1 MANNLRF
8 DLTGLAKITVWLIA
22 ASLIVTYGAFAL
34 NLSQVGWDMESYL
47 LAQDPDVIDWAAT
60 ALGFA
65 ATIAAAI
72 WIYRA
77 SWNARQLQ
85 PDARR
90 IGPGWAVGW
99 HFIPVANLW
108 KPWQAMRQCW
118 NSSTNPRG
126 DIDAP
131 APTFM
136 RMWWLCW
143 IGALLVT
150 FGFTFTLSFIGAAQ
164 GVDPTAA
171 MASVSSMLGVT
182 TVLSSIL
189 NVISSI
195 LFIRLIRSLTK
206 AQRDA
211 SPGLAAVF
219 A

>member
-8 DLTGLAKITVWLIA
+8 DLTGLAKITIWLIV
-22 ASLIVTYGAFAL
+22 ASLIVNYGALVL
-34 NLSQVGWDMESYL
+34 NLSRAGWDMERYFLS
-47 LAQDPDVIDWAAT
+47 QTPDWIDWT
-60 ALGFA
+60 ASAVGLA

-77 SWNARQLQ
+77 SWNAREVQ
-85 PDARR
+85 PDPHR

-118 NSSTNPRG
+118 NSSTNPGG
-126 DIDAP
+126 DMNAP
-131 APTFM
+131 APTFL
-136 RMWWLCW
+136 RLWWLTW
-143 IGALLVT
+143 IGTLLVSV
-150 FGFTFTLSFIGAAQ
+150 GFSFWVGFELALQGADAT
-164 GVDPTAA
+164 VVPP
-171 MASVSSMLGVT
+171 SSISMLGAST
-182 TVLSSIL
+182 AISAIL
-189 NVISSI
+189 NVICT
-195 LFIRLIRSLTK
+195 LFFIRLIRSITK